1 MSKGIASL
9 ARQVASKGRGGD
21 STLLHIHPSELEG
34 MRKVLHKVDPNI
46 RITLNPETGMY
57 EAWSWK
63 KTLAAIGLGAAA
75 AGLIFFTGGF
85 GIPAAGKVVTA
96 GGAGLLKGATAT
108 ALLKGVAIP
117 ALIAGAGSTAVSAFA
132 PDQKKES
139 QKALTELDQYKAAS
153 LAQQQ
158 KGIIIPRMRP
168 LNTDAAPT
176 ISQATTAQPA
186 PISTSTTTAQPTGIG
201 SVLSMGATPKS
212 QSATAPQKGI
222 ASVFPSSI
230 ASDPVAP
237 EEEEDDVLSETKSP
251 YKASGYAEGG
261 SLEPEEKKARQ
272 IVQDAMEAIRGEGDD
287 PEGSLNTY
295 LAYYGKDA
303 LQDLYKRM
311 SGKEEVEEEDNYEP
325 PEGMIKGPGNGMDD
339 MATARMAHGGQKVLL
354 SNDEFIIPADVVSGL
369 GDGSSESGARKLY
382 AMMDRVRMDR
392 TGNKKQPGKVKD
404 VRVLPA

>member
-63 KTLAAIGLGAAA
+63 KTLAAIGLGAGI
-75 AGLIFFTGGF
+75 AGLAFLT
-85 GIPAAGKVVTA
+85 
-96 GGAGLLKGATAT
+96 GGAGLAATGKIATVAGKLGLVGKAASGAK
-108 ALLKGVAIP
+108 ALTTLGTLAKTVAIP
-117 ALIAGAGSTAVSAFA
+117 ALTSGAAGLAVSAFK

-139 QKALTELDQYKAAS
+139 QQALTELDKYKAAEKEKNDKS
-153 LAQQQ
+153 
-158 KGIIIPRMRP
+158 IIIPRMRP
-168 LNTDAAPT
+168 LNTDQAPT
-176 ISQATTAQPA
+176 ISQPTTAQPA
-186 PISTSTTTAQPTGIG
+186 PISTGTTTAQPTGIA
-201 SVLSMGATPKS
+201 SALMMGATPKS
-212 QSATAPQKGI
+212 QPAPVPQKGI
-222 ASVFPSSI
+222 ASVFQPSV
-230 ASDPVAP
+230 ASAPVVTE
-237 EEEEDDVLSETKSP
+237 EEEEDV
-251 YKASGYAEGG
+251 SGYAEGG

-303 LQDLYKRM
+303 LKDLYKRM

>member
-75 AGLIFFTGGF
+75 AGLIFFT
-85 GIPAAGKVVTA
+85 A
-96 GGAGLLKGATAT
+96 GGGTAPALKFVSAGTA
-108 ALLKGVAIP
+108 ALLKGVAVP
-117 ALIAGAGSTAVSAFA
+117 ALISGTAATAVSAFA

-186 PISTSTTTAQPTGIG
+186 PISTGTTTAQPTGIG
-201 SVLSMGATPKS
+201 SVLSMGAMPKS
-212 QSATAPQKGI
+212 QPAPAPQKGI
-222 ASVFPSSI
+222 ASVFPSSV
-230 ASDPVAP
+230 ASDPVVP
-237 EEEEDDVLSETKSP
+237 EEEEDDVLRETKSP

>member
-75 AGLIFFTGGF
+75 AGLIFFT
-85 GIPAAGKVVTA
+85 A
-96 GGAGLLKGATAT
+96 GGGTAPALKFVSSGTA
-108 ALLKGVAIP
+108 ALLKGVAVP
-117 ALIAGAGSTAVSAFA
+117 ALISGTAATAVSAFA

-153 LAQQQ
+153 LAQQE
-158 KGIIIPRMRP
+158 KNIRIPLLRSP
-168 LNTDAAPT
+168 NTAPT
-176 ISQATTAQPA
+176 ISQATTAPSA
-186 PISTSTTTAQPTGIG
+186 PISTGTTTAQPTGIG
-201 SVLSMGATPKS
+201 SVLAMGAMPKS
-212 QSATAPQKGI
+212 QPAPAPQKGI

-237 EEEEDDVLSETKSP
+237 EEEEDDVLRQ
-251 YKASGYAEGG
+251 AEGG

>member
-75 AGLIFFTGGF
+75 AGLIFFTGGL
-85 GIPAAGKVVTA
+85 GTPVAGKVVAA

-117 ALIAGAGSTAVSAFA
+117 ALIAVAGSTAVSAFA

-153 LAQQQ
+153 LAQQE
-158 KGIIIPRMRP
+158 KNIRIPLLRP
-168 LNTDAAPT
+168 PNTAPT

-186 PISTSTTTAQPTGIG
+186 PISTGTTTAQPTGIG
-201 SVLSMGATPKS
+201 SVLSMGAAPKS
-212 QSATAPQKGI
+212 QPETVPQKGI

>member
-75 AGLIFFTGGF
+75 AGLMFVTGGL
-85 GIPAAGKVVTA
+85 GAPVAAPLIGK
-96 GGAGLLKGATAT
+96 T
-108 ALLKGVAIP
+108 ALLAGLKGIAIP
-117 ALIAGAGSTAVSAFA
+117 ALISGTAATAVSAFK
-132 PDQKKES
+132 PDEKKES
-139 QKALTELDQYKAAS
+139 QQALTELDKYKAAS

-186 PISTSTTTAQPTGIG
+186 PISTGTTTAQPTGIG
-201 SVLSMGATPKS
+201 SVLSMGAAPKS
-212 QSATAPQKGI
+212 QPETVPQKGI

>member
-75 AGLIFFTGGF
+75 AGLIFFTGGL
-85 GIPAAGKVVTA
+85 GVPVASKVVAT

-153 LAQQQ
+153 LAQQE
-158 KGIIIPRMRP
+158 KNIRIPLLRP
-168 LNTDAAPT
+168 PNTAPT

-186 PISTSTTTAQPTGIG
+186 PVSTSTTTAQPTGIG

-212 QSATAPQKGI
+212 QPAPAPQKGI